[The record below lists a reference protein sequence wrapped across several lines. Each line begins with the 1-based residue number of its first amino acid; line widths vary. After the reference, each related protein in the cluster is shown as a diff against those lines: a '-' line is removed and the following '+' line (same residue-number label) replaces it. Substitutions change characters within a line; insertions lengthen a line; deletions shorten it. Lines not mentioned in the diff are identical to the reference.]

1 MAVMRSSILLR
12 AAFVV
17 GSLIGSLAGC
27 SYSPPA
33 RTDTSSAKYQ
43 ADLDGCESSVPD
55 GVDRRNA
62 KTGLGWAA
70 GALTRW
76 SRIDSGLNACT
87 AEELRQGRAAGSLVV
102 TRDGIRC
109 SDPNK
114 PPVS

>member
-1 MAVMRSSILLR
+1 M
-12 AAFVV
+12 V

-27 SYSPPA
+27 SYAPPA

-43 ADLDGCESSVPD
+43 ADLDGCERSVPD

-70 GALTRW
+70 GAFTRW
-76 SRIDSGLNACT
+76 PQIDSGLNACMDAKGWGHARACT

-109 SDPNK
+109 SDPSK